1 MSAELCT
8 LKRTLAT
15 ETPEKSQRLQLLR
28 ERQRERLEVRIYAV
42 ISEYG
47 GVLDDIDEVEDD
59 GSRVIGS
66 SRSIE

>member
-15 ETPEKSQRLQLLR
+15 ETPAKSQRLQLLR